1 MDSGHIV
8 EEAPALHGLT
18 PELMFQACFVQACTC
33 AFQYVPI
40 LALYDT
46 IGGRSVIRAGVV
58 PPFEACCSLL
68 KLSRIV
74 GVEELGIAAACE
86 ASESYTGCAGVFRR
100 NGLGVKPH
108 CSTIVATHNEPL
120 GVVTHIP
127 LVEHHM
133 VCGYE
138 ISKLDWFFGV
148 DPVFTSYVS

>member
-1 MDSGHIV
+1 MFPSCLAIGFVDSGHIV

-58 PPFEACCSLL
+58 PPFEAGCSCLE
-68 KLSRIV
+68 LSSVV
-74 GVEELGIAAACE
+74 GVEELRIAAACE
-86 ASESYTGCAGVFRR
+86 VAQSCSCRVCILGCH
-100 NGLGVKPH
+100 GLGVKPLG
-108 CSTIVATHNEPL
+108 STIVAADYETL
-120 GVVTHIP
+120 GVVAHVP

-133 VCGYE
+133 VSGYE
-138 ISKLDWFFGV
+138 ISKIDWFF
-148 DPVFTSYVS
+148 